1 MLFVLS
7 PCNSFDKIRRLSG
20 KLSSLPATF
29 QALGV
34 LVSYAVGLALDWH
47 QLAWFSFYFA
57 FPIPISSFPPFWT
70 RTRLTSTGMVLLSSY
85 SLSLSSVFCN
95 HQLVTHFLNLAW
107 IWIICSSQPI
117 IFGNH
122 NEGGS
127 CLVGP
132 RVAEPGSL
140 SSAAKMAMKIFVK
153 RVFTIFASNASFL
166 RVIANLQN

>member
-1 MLFVLS
+1 MLHICHISRSESMLFVLS

-57 FPIPISSFPPFWT
+57 FPIPISSFSPFWT

-122 NEGGS
+122 HGGGS
-127 CLVGP
+127 CLVGLFIQYDFLLMLKGN
-132 RVAEPGSL
+132 R
-140 SSAAKMAMKIFVK
+140 KKK
-153 RVFTIFASNASFL
+153 RKF
-166 RVIANLQN
+166 

>member
-1 MLFVLS
+1 MARCYLHLWCYIFVTFPYLS
-7 PCNSFDKIRRLSG
+7 LCLVCHLAIHLTDKIRQQLSG

-57 FPIPISSFPPFWT
+57 FPISISSFSPFWT
-70 RTRLTSTGMVLLSSY
+70 CTRLTSTGILLLSSY

-107 IWIICSSQPI
+107 IWIICSSKPI

-122 NEGGS
+122 HWGGS
-127 CLVGP
+127 CLVG
-132 RVAEPGSL
+132 L
-140 SSAAKMAMKIFVK
+140 LI
-153 RVFTIFASNASFL
+153 
-166 RVIANLQN
+166 